1 MDIYKAPESPD
12 QDQDPAERERRVEV
26 DRKRRIDEYV
36 RSELV
41 VQLSQAL
48 SHTVRVED
56 QPSRQDCRSILRSF
70 GRTVIDAEDVILGKH
85 GDLPHGVS
93 IAIYHARDA
102 DRLWQLLRDS
112 SRQVEDLRVALFVR
126 VTGRAIGARAGGEMC
141 FLAPAND
148 VLAHAQAVQQVIHR
162 PLGLCSADRAH
173 GLSLD
178 RGNGACEDRSDEWW
192 LITWGRFSSISAMD
206 TGRQF
211 RAPLPP
217 IEAPAVPS
225 QAGALERSTGH
236 SALSAQPSM
245 KPEDVA
251 WRIVSSDARETTWV
265 CDLIEEGQRF
275 LAIFRRQ
282 RAGDSSWDIYRSDAV
297 TQESEP
303 KAEMLT
309 AGSTTDEWKVEP
321 EVEFDHDSW
330 VAEVL
335 AGATDARPVM
345 KGRSAFKSLESM
357 TEDVLEQIY
366 FLARAAE
373 NESALR
379 MMYQSWKK

>member
-1 MDIYKAPESPD
+1 MDIDKASESLD
-12 QDQDPAERERRVEV
+12 RDQDPAERERRVEV

-36 RSELV
+36 RSKLV
-41 VQLSQAL
+41 VQLSDAL
-48 SHTVRVED
+48 AHTVRVED
-56 QPSRQDCRSILRSF
+56 KLSRQDGRPILRSF
-70 GRTVIDAEDVILGKH
+70 GRTVIDAENVILGKRR
-85 GDLPHGVS
+85 DLPDDVS
-93 IAIYHARDA
+93 VAIYHARDT

-126 VTGRAIGARAGGEMC
+126 IPDRAIGARAGGEAC
-141 FLAPAND
+141 FMAPAKN
-148 VLAHAQAVQQVIHR
+148 VLAHAQAVQPVTR
-162 PLGLCSADRAH
+162 RALALCSVDGAH

-192 LITWGRFSSISAMD
+192 LITWGRLSSISAMD
-206 TGRQF
+206 AGRQF
-211 RAPLPP
+211 RFPLSSVAAPTDPSRAVARGRSP
-217 IEAPAVPS
+217 GRSVQPAHP
-225 QAGALERSTGH
+225 A
-236 SALSAQPSM
+236 M

-282 RAGDSSWDIYRSDAV
+282 RTGRSAWDIYRSAAA
-297 TQESEP
+297 TQESRQNAETPMAASTSDQRQAEP
-303 KAEMLT
+303 Q
-309 AGSTTDEWKVEP
+309 V
-321 EVEFDHDSW
+321 DHDVW
-330 VAEVL
+330 VAELV
-335 AGATDARPVM
+335 AGTTEARPVM
-345 KGRSAFKSLESM
+345 RGLSAFKSLESI

-379 MMYQSWKK
+379 MMYESWKK